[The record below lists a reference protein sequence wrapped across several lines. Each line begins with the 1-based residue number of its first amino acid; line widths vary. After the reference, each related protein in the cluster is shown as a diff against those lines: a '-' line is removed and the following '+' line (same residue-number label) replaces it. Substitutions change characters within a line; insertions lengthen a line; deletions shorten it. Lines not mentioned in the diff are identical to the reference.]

1 MSPQKD
7 AMITKQVLEQ
17 HMEEEDNQ
25 WILGSPMT
33 ISKTGSLSAS
43 TATSTDTWQRN
54 ANWKRRNEKH
64 EHVLN
69 ATRRGTLPKT
79 AKGSR

>member
-1 MSPQKD
+1 
-7 AMITKQVLEQ
+7 
-17 HMEEEDNQ
+17 
-25 WILGSPMT
+25 MT

-54 ANWKRRNEKH
+54 ANWKRSNEKH